1 MNPFEMEPITTKL
14 GEIPWL
20 RDVSA
25 EERELIE
32 RHTTSLAAPASKML
46 CGEGQPGLDAFIIVT
61 GDAAVIAD
69 GRQIAQ
75 LTTGDFCGEMALI
88 QGTVRS
94 AHVVAL
100 TPMHLLSMSK
110 AEFDL
115 LLRDSPAVNH
125 QVLQSMAHRLDDA
138 NHSTRRP

>member
-1 MNPFEMEPITTKL
+1 MQPFELKPITSKL

-20 RDVSA
+20 RDVPA
-25 EERELIE
+25 DECELIE
-32 RHTTSLAAPASKML
+32 HNTTMLAAPASKIL
-46 CGEGQPGLDAFIIVT
+46 CGEGQPGLDAFIIVS
-61 GDAAVIAD
+61 GAAAVIAD

-110 AEFDL
+110 EEFDL
-115 LLRDSPAVNH
+115 LVRDSPTVNR
-125 QVLQSMAHRLDDA
+125 QIMQSLASRLDDA
-138 NHSTRRP
+138 DHAPRS